1 MSNVPE
7 GDKKELDTLLTFL
20 ISQTTTELLHYG
32 GTQPLLFF
40 VAPNGEP
47 TPQTLA
53 IALVMKCRGHD
64 DVTRVLTP
72 AHGIKT
78 QHDAALLPNQIIDS
92 CTELQW
98 EFARY
103 ALKRAAGLA
112 LIQRIPIITTTENE
126 HDHDDDSSSCDEV
139 DNKGSFANIAR
150 EYSIMCREMLKDVA
164 DMSR

>member
-1 MSNVPE
+1 M
-7 GDKKELDTLLTFL
+7 
-20 ISQTTTELLHYG
+20 IRQTTTELLHDG

-53 IALVMKCRGHD
+53 IALVMTCRDHD

-78 QHDAALLPNQIIDS
+78 KHDAALLPNQIIDS
-92 CTELQW
+92 CTDLQR

-112 LIQRIPIITTTENE
+112 LIKRTPIITTTENE
-126 HDHDDDSSSCDEV
+126 HDHDDDSSSEESSLHPMPPPVINTRAFPFQYRGRND
-139 DNKGSFANIAR
+139 FAQFPQWKSTHFSSSSA
-150 EYSIMCREMLKDVA
+150 
-164 DMSR
+164 